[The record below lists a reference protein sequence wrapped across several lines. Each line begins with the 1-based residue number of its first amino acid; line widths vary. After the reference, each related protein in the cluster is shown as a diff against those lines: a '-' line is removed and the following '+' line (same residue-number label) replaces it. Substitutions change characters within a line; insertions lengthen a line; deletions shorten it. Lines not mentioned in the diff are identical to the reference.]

1 MRYNTNGKK
10 TSKIFL
16 NIKVLFTSLKFF
28 VCVWQRKIFLQKQ
41 SVVFV
46 VVCVV
51 VVVVAVENED
61 KFFPYF

>member
-1 MRYNTNGKK
+1 MGKK
-10 TSKIFL
+10 PSKIFL

-28 VCVWQRKIFLQKQ
+28 VCVWQRKIYLQKQ

-46 VVCVV
+46 VVCADV
-51 VVVVAVENED
+51 VVVVAVENEE